1 MDLWSMCSRFS
12 HLRELRIQHQGRPY
26 RILYGFDPERNA
38 LLLIGGD
45 KTGNDRWYEIFVPI
59 ADRLYKE
66 HLKELE
72 KDNMAKARNFNEL
85 RAKMSP
91 ERRARSEALARE
103 MLADMPLN
111 ELRAARNLTQEH
123 LAAILRIKQSN
134 VSKME
139 RRTDMYIGT
148 LAKFIEA
155 MGGQLEIRANFPDGS
170 VRITQF
176 SQEPR

>member
-1 MDLWSMCSRFS
+1 
-12 HLRELRIQHQGRPY
+12 
-26 RILYGFDPERNA
+26 
-38 LLLIGGD
+38 
-45 KTGNDRWYEIFVPI
+45 
-59 ADRLYKE
+59 
-66 HLKELE
+66 
-72 KDNMAKARNFNEL
+72 MAKARNFNEL

-103 MLADMPLN
+103 MLADMPLD

-123 LAAILRIKQSN
+123 LASILRIKQSN

-176 SQEPR
+176 SQEPK